1 MRSFSD
7 YLSTRLPGK
16 VRKIA
21 VSAGLSCPNRDGTVG
36 KGGCI
41 FCNNE
46 AFCPRYTD
54 PHKSITEQIEDGIRF
69 FAHKG
74 RADSYL
80 VYFQSFSNTYGETD
94 KLILMYEEALAY
106 PGVSGLVIATRPDCL
121 KPDLLDYLE
130 RRFTGEASPFL
141 LMEIGVESTKDETLR
156 LINRGHDYACAEQ
169 AIRELGRRGIAVGV
183 HIILGLPGESP
194 EQMAETAAYIGRSG
208 ADGIKLQLLHVLEG
222 TDLAEDYRQGKLHIP
237 DLPEY
242 LNWLK
247 VCVSQ
252 LPPDMVI
259 HRLTGDGAKRDLLA
273 PLWSADKKRVLNE
286 INRVFEARPGD

>member
-36 KGGCI
+36 KGGCV

-80 VYFQSFSNTYGETD
+80 IYFQSFSNTYGETD

-106 PGVSGLVIATRPDCL
+106 PGVSGLVVATRPDCL

-130 RRFTGEASPFL
+130 RRFTGEGSPFL

-183 HIILGLPGESP
+183 HIILGLPGE
-194 EQMAETAAYIGRSG
+194 AEDDFVNHARRLSELPICTVKLHQLQVIEGTAL
-208 ADGIKLQLLHVLEG
+208 ADMYKKDPDSIKLM
-222 TDLAEDYRQGKLHIP
+222 TPEDY
-237 DLPEY
+237 
-242 LNWLK
+242 
-247 VCVSQ
+247 VCAVKAFVSC
-252 LPPDMVI
+252 LRDDICIDRLVSETPGSMV
-259 HRLTGDGAKRDLLA
+259 LA
-273 PLWSADKKRVLNE
+273 PSWGLKPSEFAKLLD
-286 INRVFEARPGD
+286 